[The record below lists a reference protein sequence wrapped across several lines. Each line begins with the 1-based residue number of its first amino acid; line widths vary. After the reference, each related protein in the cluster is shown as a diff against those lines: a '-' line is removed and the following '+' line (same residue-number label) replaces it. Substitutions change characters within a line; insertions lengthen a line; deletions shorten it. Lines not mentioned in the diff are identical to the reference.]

1 MHNRRVSVTFLLAL
15 VLAGLGTA
23 MVVLPS
29 TNGIRARD
37 HAYAGAILQPSNGA
51 FATFYV
57 SPGGNDSATGNST
70 EPFQTIARAQEAVR
84 ALTPAL
90 GGDIIVYLRNGT
102 YRLSSGLSFNQSD
115 GTNGTFSVTYRSFP
129 GETAVIDG
137 GTEIAPS
144 SWVVHDEAAGIWASY
159 LGGMNFRQLYVR
171 TSSGERHNTNDPGAD
186 PVDTSPYVGYPT
198 PLSVSTPAHDNTT
211 CFERRAIRARELVPE
226 NTFSIQ
232 GDGHGYKT
240 TSGLLSNF
248 AGWTTPFAGKVDG
261 FPASIGSGLHYAQDI
276 EFVYHLMWNLPRVHV
291 YTLKENAI
299 IMQQPAFSFARTKG
313 GTQLGDTW
321 PGVTQPIWVENA
333 YALLDEPGEW
343 YYDRF
348 TGWLFYK
355 PLACEPQPNATS
367 IRFIVPSVETLVTIE
382 GNGTSP
388 VRNIRFE
395 GITFKHAN
403 WVRPN
408 VLSLGHV
415 DLQANFLLNLDGSG
429 NRGSERSPGTLV
441 TTHTHGITIEN
452 CTFTKLGGAGIDFYH
467 GTQDSSIV
475 GCIFDDLSGT
485 AVNVGSTMAYPP
497 DPALIVRNNSVENN
511 YFTNIA
517 VEFKG
522 GHGIWGGYVQDG
534 LHVSVDN
541 RAKDHRLR
549 VAFPSGLVTG
559 HKLVGQHYTVLEK
572 PITLPEGKGWVQ
584 APSTTDHFLS
594 FVGIAGN
601 DQLGHVQ
608 GLAIVTGDSQEHEV
622 NESTFGKNV
631 IIVTLVR
638 SVGWLGRPNGGAGPD
653 VRTPDAQCQG
663 MNEFK
668 MQVIPFKPV
677 NAPSGRPTFPRD
689 FFTAVDEA
697 LVPLHVII
705 PHNLDDFHNTEPL
718 PAVLNYRRF
727 DLPRMLLVD
736 ENNEKF
742 VNKEKLLPATASFVS
757 LSPASMVFTSLKK
770 SEAADGYILRFY
782 NAGRDAADAVVTL
795 HPSLKFSNVKEV
807 KLDEHTGA
815 SKHDVNRDG
824 SKVTVNGITH
834 DEIVTLKFLKA

>member
-522 GHGIWGGYVQDG
+522 GHGIWGGYVQDVKFEHNTLSG
-534 LHVSVDN
+534 TAYTAISLGWGWSPAQTVCMNNSVSFN
-541 RAKDHRLR
+541 HITNYMMEMKDGAAIYTLSLQNNTR
-549 VAFPSGLVTG
+549 VEYNHIHDGAGSGLYPDEQTWMTTWRYNVVYRSGNSLQDHTLGVERNATSIRENLITNNYFDKDPIIEPKRQVT
-559 HKLVGQHYTVLEK
+559 HIPNNTWN
-572 PITLPEGKGWVQ
+572 IT
-584 APSTTDHFLS
+584 
-594 FVGIAGN
+594 GN
-601 DQLGHVQ
+601 PATAI
-608 GLAIVTGDSQEHEV
+608 LAIVSSAGIEPSYQGLLQRIGTVVTRQWNGTGCASCLYWSDIPPEDQ
-622 NESTFGKNV
+622 N
-631 IIVTLVR
+631 R
-638 SVGWLGRPNGGAGPD
+638 SLL
-653 VRTPDAQCQG
+653 
-663 MNEFK
+663 
-668 MQVIPFKPV
+668 PV
-677 NAPSGRPTFPRD
+677 
-689 FFTAVDEA
+689 AVA
-697 LVPLHVII
+697 LVI
-705 PHNLDDFHNTEPL
+705 
-718 PAVLNYRRF
+718 A
-727 DLPRMLLVD
+727 
-736 ENNEKF
+736 
-742 VNKEKLLPATASFVS
+742 
-757 LSPASMVFTSLKK
+757 
-770 SEAADGYILRFY
+770 
-782 NAGRDAADAVVTL
+782 
-795 HPSLKFSNVKEV
+795 
-807 KLDEHTGA
+807 
-815 SKHDVNRDG
+815 
-824 SKVTVNGITH
+824 GITGFGVAGVVVMH
-834 DEIVTLKFLKA
+834 KQGKQSVPQATRREP